1 MTTQILRRSKLPWSC
16 EPRAQVKMS
25 SNFTQSNRRATDC
38 VALSLGVHPTLL
50 CSACLCIYVGD
61 PARFENKN
69 DTSGSWRSNVFSH
82 HDTLRAF
89 QTAAKEG
96 CYICSRLD
104 ALLRDQFEDA
114 LQSKIYEDKS
124 KWNYPASTYEI
135 SLGTLMEGG
144 HREAELRIAIKF
156 SNCPLRDYIE
166 FLLFGSNGKGPNN

>member
-1 MTTQILRRSKLPWSC
+1 
-16 EPRAQVKMS
+16 MS
-25 SNFTQSNRRATDC
+25 SNFTESSRRATNC
-38 VALSLGVHPTLL
+38 VALSSVVHPTLL

-61 PARFENKN
+61 PARFENKD

-114 LQSKIYEDKS
+114 LQSKIYEDES
-124 KWNYPASTYEI
+124 KWNSPASTYEI

-144 HREAELRIAIKF
+144 WREAELRIAVKF
-156 SNCPLRDYIE
+156 SNCRPGRDYIE
-166 FLLFGSNGKGPNN
+166 FLLFSSNGKGPNNWF